1 MESKVSC
8 HGILQL
14 SEEAMLYAIINNV
27 SQIVERVIVWD
38 GKTTQNIP
46 SGYMLIRS
54 EFSRVGARYD
64 LETGI
69 FTPQSTWTSNS

>member
-14 SEEAMLYAIINNV
+14 GEDMLYAIINNA
-27 SQIVERVIVWD
+27 SQIVELVIVWD
-38 GKTTQNIP
+38 GKTPQNIP
-46 SGYMLIRS
+46 SGYTLIRS

-64 LETGI
+64 LETAI
-69 FTPQSTWTSNS
+69 FIPQSTWVGNT

>member
-14 SEEAMLYAIINNV
+14 EEAMLYAIVNNA

-38 GKTTQNIP
+38 GKTPQNIP
-46 SGYMLIRS
+46 SGYTLIRS

-64 LETGI
+64 LETEI
-69 FTPQSTWTSNS
+69 FIPQSTWIDNT

>member
-14 SEEAMLYAIINNV
+14 EEAMLYAIVNNA

-38 GKTTQNIP
+38 GKTPQNIP
-46 SGYMLIRS
+46 SGYTLIRS

-69 FTPQSTWTSNS
+69 FIPQSTWVDST